1 MRFSGQYRVVSD
13 LEGVTPMG
21 GGCWVS
27 ECADLGSLALS
38 HAQRWDTHDRGG
50 LYVMPQLD
58 AKLGWRI
65 KRYAP
70 GAYTRGIGLLERFGP
85 DLDSTKG

>member
-1 MRFSGQYRVVSD
+1 
-13 LEGVTPMG
+13 
-21 GGCWVS
+21 
-27 ECADLGSLALS
+27 
-38 HAQRWDTHDRGG
+38 
-50 LYVMPQLD
+50 MPQLD
-58 AKLGWRI
+58 AKLGWLI